1 MSTLSLSEST
11 IRPIDALWAL
21 FKSQPK
27 TVRKAFA
34 KRLLEEDEDVVT
46 MHQQKLVKQ
55 SLTQAI
61 KELREAEENSVEL
74 PDARNLF
81 K

>member
-1 MSTLSLSEST
+1 MNTISLQENA
-11 IRPIDALWAL
+11 IRPLDALWAL

-34 KRLLEEDEDVVT
+34 KRLLEDDAEVAT
-46 MHQQKLVKQ
+46 MHQQMLVRQ
-55 SLTQAI
+55 SLKQAI
-61 KELREAEENSVEL
+61 KELHEAEQSGIEL